1 MAHENNV
8 ADILVVLE
16 LESEAEHFLGVNADN
31 GAGALVEYVRD
42 IVVVHLTAVRLACF
56 VGRVE
61 LCDINGLVCLDDLD
75 RAGNVCKFNY
85 IALCASA
92 LCVNL
97 EFIFVDCG
105 LAVGYDVELVGGI
118 FAGVF
123 VRGHLVADGAV
134 LCSVALQAVD
144 RNGNVIVGC
153 CGIAGYN
160 DVGVCNC

>member
-1 MAHENNV
+1 MVRDVEISFADPHAGFCIVVERHELPFVALVAHENNV

-75 RAGNVCKFNY
+75 RAGNVCEFNY
-85 IALCASA
+85 IALCTSA
-92 LCVNL
+92 FCVNL
-97 EFIFVDCG
+97 KFIFVDCG
-105 LAVGYDVELVGGI
+105 LAVGYDIELV
-118 FAGVF
+118 
-123 VRGHLVADGAV
+123 
-134 LCSVALQAVD
+134 
-144 RNGNVIVGC
+144 
-153 CGIAGYN
+153 
-160 DVGVCNC
+160 